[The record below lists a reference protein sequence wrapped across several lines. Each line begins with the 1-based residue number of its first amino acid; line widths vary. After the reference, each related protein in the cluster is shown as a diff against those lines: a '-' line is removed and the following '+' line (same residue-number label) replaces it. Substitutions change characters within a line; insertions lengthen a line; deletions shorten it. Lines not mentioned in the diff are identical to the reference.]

1 LRGHAPVIQEAC
13 QTGFEETPERQQTSI
28 RTFHIVDNRYHK
40 CQQMGRV
47 AHLWCVAFAP
57 QPAVCQGSAQKGVV
71 CHGTDF
77 ASNLASHPAFERLT
91 MSSLPIQ
98 RRVFMQTAAA
108 GLGWSGLSFA
118 QDKTISATTYPG
130 AWESAHRQILLP
142 AFAKASGGSTN
153 LVASLAV
160 DTVSKIVASKAN
172 PPFDVIILDEGPYLA
187 ALQHDIFEKVPVSLV
202 PNLKDVPARFIDP
215 RGLGVF
221 CSGQIMGIAYNTDK
235 IKTPPRNWNDLLK
248 PEFKGRVGLAGMG
261 STLMSA
267 WMVEIARLNGGSE
280 ENMEPAFQFVK
291 RLLPNVSAVA
301 SNPGAL
307 ATLFQQGQIDISVHY
322 NNNVGDLQSKGV
334 PIALARPDTGWIHIK
349 SSMHIVKNSKNVE
362 LAAAYLNAAISPEVQ
377 TQMAEAPYMVAPT
390 SNRAQFSK
398 ALASYAADMKA
409 IEAMNAVDWAKLN
422 PRRPEYIDRF
432 NREVKV

>member
-1 LRGHAPVIQEAC
+1 MAHHRLPRRQFL
-13 QTGFEETPERQQTSI
+13 QTG
-28 RTFHIVDNRYHK
+28 
-40 CQQMGRV
+40 
-47 AHLWCVAFAP
+47 
-57 QPAVCQGSAQKGVV
+57 
-71 CHGTDF
+71 
-77 ASNLASHPAFERLT
+77 
-91 MSSLPIQ
+91 
-98 RRVFMQTAAA
+98 AAA
-108 GLGWSGLSFA
+108 AAALGLPGLALA
-118 QDKTISATTYPG
+118 QGKTISATTYPG

-172 PPFDVIILDEGPYLA
+172 PPFDVIILDEGPYLN
-187 ALQHDIFEKVPVSLV
+187 ALQHDIFEKIPVDKM
-202 PNLKDVPARFIDP
+202 PYLKDIPAKFIDP

-221 CSGQIMGIAYNTDK
+221 CSGQIIGIAYNTDK

-301 SNPGAL
+301 SNPGSL

-334 PIALARPDTGWIHIK
+334 PIALAKPDTGWIHIK
-349 SSMHIVKNSKNVE
+349 SSMHIVKNSKNVD
-362 LAAAYLNAAISPEVQ
+362 LAAAYINAAISPEVQ

-390 SNRAQFSK
+390 SSRATFSK
-398 ALASYAADMKA
+398 ALQAYAANTA
-409 IEAMNAVDWAKLN
+409 ALEAMNSVDWAKLN
-422 PRRPEYIDRF
+422 PRRAEYIDRF

>member
-1 LRGHAPVIQEAC
+1 MSHPSMHR
-13 QTGFEETPERQQTSI
+13 
-28 RTFHIVDNRYHK
+28 RTFL
-40 CQQMGRV
+40 QAG
-47 AHLWCVAFAP
+47 AA
-57 QPAVCQGSAQKGVV
+57 
-71 CHGTDF
+71 
-77 ASNLASHPAFERLT
+77 
-91 MSSLPIQ
+91 
-98 RRVFMQTAAA
+98 TAAT
-108 GLGWSGLSFA
+108 LGFPGAVLA
-118 QDKTISATTYPG
+118 QSRSISATTYPG

-142 AFAKASGGSTN
+142 AFNRASSGASTN

-160 DTVSKIVASKAN
+160 DTVSKIIAAKAN

-187 ALQHDIFEKVPVSLV
+187 ALQHDIFERIPTERL
-202 PNLKDVPARFIDP
+202 PHLKDIPAKFIDP

-221 CSGQIMGIAYNTDK
+221 VSGQIIGIAYNTDK

-267 WMVEIARLNGGSE
+267 WMVEMARLNGGSE
-280 ENMEPAFQFVK
+280 ENMDPAFQFVR

-301 SNPGAL
+301 SNPGSL

-349 SSMHIVKNSKNVE
+349 SSMHIVKNSRNPE
-362 LAAAYLNAAISPEVQ
+362 LAAAYINAAISPEVQ
-377 TQMAEAPYMVAPT
+377 TQMAEEPYMLAPT
-390 SNRAQFSK
+390 NARAKFSK
-398 ALASYAADMKA
+398 ALSSVATDSKA
-409 IEAMNAVDWAKLN
+409 LEAMNTVDWSKLN

-432 NREVKV
+432 NREIRV

>member
-1 LRGHAPVIQEAC
+1 MAARSLPRRS
-13 QTGFEETPERQQTSI
+13 FLQTS
-28 RTFHIVDNRYHK
+28 
-40 CQQMGRV
+40 
-47 AHLWCVAFAP
+47 
-57 QPAVCQGSAQKGVV
+57 
-71 CHGTDF
+71 
-77 ASNLASHPAFERLT
+77 
-91 MSSLPIQ
+91 
-98 RRVFMQTAAA
+98 AAA
-108 GLGWSGLSFA
+108 AAWLGLPGLALA
-118 QDKTISATTYPG
+118 QGKTISATTYPG

-187 ALQHDIFEKVPVSLV
+187 ALQHDIFEKVPADKM
-202 PNLKDVPARFIDP
+202 PNLKDIPAKFIDP

-221 CSGQIMGIAYNTDK
+221 CSGQIIGIAYNTDK
-235 IKTPPRNWNDLLK
+235 IKTPPKSWNDLLK

-291 RLLPNVSAVA
+291 KLLPNVSAVA
-301 SNPGAL
+301 SNPGSL

-334 PIALARPDTGWIHIK
+334 PIALVKPDSGWIHIK
-349 SSMHIVKNSKNVE
+349 SSMHIVKNSKNVD
-362 LAAAYLNAAISPEVQ
+362 LAAAYINAAISPEVQ
-377 TQMAEAPYMVAPT
+377 TQMADAPYIVAPT
-390 SNRAQFSK
+390 SSK
-398 ALASYAADMKA
+398 AKFSAALAKYAADTKA
-409 IEAMNAVDWAKLN
+409 LEAMNGVDWAKLN

-432 NREVKV
+432 NREIKV